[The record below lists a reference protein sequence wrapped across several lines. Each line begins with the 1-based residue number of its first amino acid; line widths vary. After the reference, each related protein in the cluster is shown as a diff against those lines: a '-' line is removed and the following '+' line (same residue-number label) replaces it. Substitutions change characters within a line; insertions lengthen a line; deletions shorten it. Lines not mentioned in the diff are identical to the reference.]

1 VLPYSNN
8 ATNNGATANQAT
20 RICHAAAGPATGN
33 GKTNKKALVTA
44 NKGGTGRALFM
55 PKAVYHRH
63 RKSLWPWRLYWEE
76 WQYNGSMFDILLMLV
91 ARILV
96 GMFLI
101 GLVGSTVVVV
111 VSFIEDMREL
121 FGD

>member
-1 VLPYSNN
+1 
-8 ATNNGATANQAT
+8 
-20 RICHAAAGPATGN
+20 
-33 GKTNKKALVTA
+33 
-44 NKGGTGRALFM
+44 
-55 PKAVYHRH
+55 
-63 RKSLWPWRLYWEE
+63 
-76 WQYNGSMFDILLMLV
+76 MFDILLMLV